1 MKILMM
7 PHKFLFFSLVFFLI
21 SILLFSPILYH
32 FSDFIFQPREIYAG
46 SRTGWGFYF
55 YFSMMFQFLA
65 LIFALKTSNKYYILF
80 SYILTFVLAYLH
92 GSKGQLFSIIV
103 LSYLFY
109 LPLWRSIFKKKVI
122 TQILFIP
129 FFILIGYSIF
139 ALYHSQGTIERPL
152 YDKIITYSDF
162 SRNAML
168 IVDDEEISLSYGNLL
183 IEDYYI
189 SRIPRA
195 LWAEKPKDFGLH
207 VLCKDYFID
216 QFYMDRG
223 CAASG
228 LIGPLFK
235 DFGYLTM
242 IIVIFLGLIRGALM
256 NTLWIKYSSTLSFHY
271 LIPLAYFLHF
281 KLISFG
287 PNNLFL
293 EHYLIGYL
301 LAYLVNQKISD
312 KKYKW

>member
-1 MKILMM
+1 
-7 PHKFLFFSLVFFLI
+7 
-21 SILLFSPILYH
+21 
-32 FSDFIFQPREIYAG
+32 
-46 SRTGWGFYF
+46 
-55 YFSMMFQFLA
+55 
-65 LIFALKTSNKYYILF
+65 
-80 SYILTFVLAYLH
+80 
-92 GSKGQLFSIIV
+92 
-103 LSYLFY
+103 
-109 LPLWRSIFKKKVI
+109 
-122 TQILFIP
+122 
-129 FFILIGYSIF
+129 
-139 ALYHSQGTIERPL
+139 
-152 YDKIITYSDF
+152 
-162 SRNAML
+162 ML